1 MSRGIGAR
9 AHKISEDDTEVTYE
23 YGGYNLNKPG
33 FENPSHLYDGRIRIL
48 KCCFLSQMIYDKTQR
63 KANNRKKSAIKHSTV
78 SVAYWAMIALGLIE
92 IENCSNCWSTAPCGG
107 FVIDRMVGQLLSS
120 LFADYLKTGKI
131 PDHAGYDV

>member
-48 KCCFLSQMIYDKTQR
+48 KSCFLSQMIYANAQR
-63 KANNRKKSAIKHSTV
+63 KANNRKKNGNQTLHRFGCLLGNDSAR
-78 SVAYWAMIALGLIE
+78 L
-92 IENCSNCWSTAPCGG
+92 
-107 FVIDRMVGQLLSS
+107 DR
-120 LFADYLKTGKI
+120 D
-131 PDHAGYDV
+131 